1 MERATRIGLATEAWE
16 APILPLNYARI
27 CSRNFR
33 LLFHFTIFFLI
44 LQAFDG
50 LRGELFLFIVV
61 KFAYYLTYRPDVRE
75 RIGIFAYNRLEFA
88 YLSGTYDA
96 YKQLLV
102 VMLEHSDGRRNR
114 DAVSEFGYNLFG
126 NIFCVLCDDLEFKR
140 GFAGKQHL
148 VAYYRRNEYKHQ
160 R

>member
-1 MERATRIGLATEAWE
+1 M
-16 APILPLNYARI
+16 
-27 CSRNFR
+27 
-33 LLFHFTIFFLI
+33 I

-61 KFAYYLTYRPDVRE
+61 KFAYYLAYRPDVRE

-114 DAVSEFGYNLFG
+114 DAVSEFGYNLFVTTSNLSADLLESNILSHTIVVTNINTSDKNTG
-126 NIFCVLCDDLEFKR
+126 NRFSL
-140 GFAGKQHL
+140 
-148 VAYYRRNEYKHQ
+148 
-160 R
+160 